1 MRVERDGIIRARRWL
16 EEHLYSYRAIERYS
30 YRAIERYSYRASRRS
45 MVRDDYVD
53 TRLLYY
59 MPFIAL
65 LPTLLPALR
74 WRSDQ
79 GQLGS

>member
-1 MRVERDGIIRARRWL
+1 
-16 EEHLYSYRAIERYS
+16 
-30 YRAIERYSYRASRRS
+30 

-59 MPFIAL
+59 VPLIAL
-65 LPTLLPALR
+65 LPLPTLLPALR
-74 WRSDQ
+74 WRSEE